1 MVPPRSRASLAQ
13 MQHKETILQTHRVNQ
28 ILNQI
33 MTRREQLARIYMD
46 EDSYAPPPLLHHH
59 RVGSSPIIVASTH
72 RCCAIQSSQG

>member
-1 MVPPRSRASLAQ
+1 

-46 EDSYAPPPLLHHH
+46 EDSYAPHPPPASSPRWLVAHHRRLDSPLL
-59 RVGSSPIIVASTH
+59 RDSELARMRSPH
-72 RCCAIQSSQG
+72 